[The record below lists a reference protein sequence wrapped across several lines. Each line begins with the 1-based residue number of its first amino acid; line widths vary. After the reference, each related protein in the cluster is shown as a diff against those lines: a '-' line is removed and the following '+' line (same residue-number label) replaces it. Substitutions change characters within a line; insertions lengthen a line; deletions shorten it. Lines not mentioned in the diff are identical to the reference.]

1 MASMPPLLDVRR
13 AVIGLTRS
21 QSLAP
26 VTTGAALLA
35 AAVSAILHG
44 DGAAPFWALVLVVG
58 APACVSI
65 AKDAK
70 RRDDVVLARDDDIVR
85 AYLCARLDRSI
96 SSTSRVA
103 LPVLA
108 LPFLLLGLVLLWS
121 VPEYPAKPATAAQF
135 LLVGGAL
142 LVTFLYRR
150 FVVRH
155 AMTRL
160 RKDVGPAAPTD
171 PPPRWLIDAAREVA
185 GTLGTLHAA
194 LLWRD
199 VTGSHMRAA
208 RAAVLALPNGS
219 AAAKRDSAT
228 MAPAAPSPEAVR
240 AGIRALARSD
250 LRSGVFVVLVLLIL
264 TQLEDWATNGL
275 PGLLWTNE
283 PGHLTAAQIAYG
295 LLAAVMVVGTFAQRA
310 THRAALRGA
319 DAPMRTYLLGERTRR
334 GASASR
340 PSPASVSILGVALAC
355 IAWSTL
361 ATEGGVAPSGSE
373 RWTPR
378 ILEAA
383 ILLVWLI
390 LIPVVRARRARARL
404 RLAASREDT
413 GSGGTGE

>member
-13 AVIGLTRS
+13 AVGGLTRS

-35 AAVSAILHG
+35 AAVVAILHG
-44 DGAAPFWALVLVVG
+44 DGAAPFWALVLVIG
-58 APACVSI
+58 APACVAI
-65 AKDAK
+65 AKDAR

-85 AYLCARLDRSI
+85 AYLCARLDQSI
-96 SSTSRVA
+96 SATSRVA

-108 LPFLLLGLVLLWS
+108 LPFLFLGLVHLLL
-121 VPEYPAKPATAAQF
+121 PEYPAKPATAAQF

-150 FVVRH
+150 FVVRR

-160 RKDVGPAAPTD
+160 RRDVGPALPTD
-171 PPPRWLIDAAREVA
+171 PPPRWLFDAAREVA
-185 GTLGTLHAA
+185 GTMGTLHAA

-208 RAAVLALPNGS
+208 RAAVLALPDGS
-219 AAAKRDSAT
+219 APATRDAAT
-228 MAPAAPSPEAVR
+228 TTPAAPSPEAVR

-250 LRSGVFVVLVLLIL
+250 LRSGVFLVLVLLIL

-334 GASASR
+334 RASASR
-340 PSPASVSILGVALAC
+340 PSLASLSILGVALAS
-355 IAWSTL
+355 IAWSAL
-361 ATEGGVAPSGSE
+361 GTEGGVAPSGSE

-390 LIPVVRARRARARL
+390 LVPVVRARRARARL
-404 RLAASREDT
+404 GLAASRGDT
-413 GSGGTGE
+413 GSGGTGD